1 MRSLLCVCG
10 ACGLFNSIHRA
21 VTTTLAVEIVE
32 VIFICNLGLYFSSNL
47 SDSDVCVAYIKTCAK
62 HFRNA
67 YTLYIQ
73 RCLRRVCECKEKK
86 AKILIK
92 RIYIPFLFRFCEYMQ
107 HTCES
112 ILPCVFVAS
121 FTLYIYLYL
130 CIYTYRNLQ
139 PAIKTV
145 CNVEKII

>member
-1 MRSLLCVCG
+1 MRTEHTQKKVMALLCVLYCVCG

-67 YTLYIQ
+67 YTLY
-73 RCLRRVCECKEKK
+73 RDACAAYVNAKK
-86 AKILIK
+86 KKLK
-92 RIYIPFLFRFCEYMQ
+92 
-107 HTCES
+107 S
-112 ILPCVFVAS
+112 
-121 FTLYIYLYL
+121 
-130 CIYTYRNLQ
+130 
-139 PAIKTV
+139 
-145 CNVEKII
+145 